1 MARQDILVPCLV
13 SKLVTSMDPKGSYD
27 ENAPLVDFGQSKD
40 INSHGAI
47 TPHKSFQ
54 RWPYSFIAVAE
65 QFRVRY
71 AT

>member
-13 SKLVTSMDPKGSYD
+13 SKLVTSMDPRGSCD
-27 ENAPLVDFGQSKD
+27 KNAPLVDFGQSED

-54 RWPYSFIAVAE
+54 R
-65 QFRVRY
+65 
-71 AT
+71 